1 MFELVFLTG
10 ARAGQVVPI
19 TKTLLAGRSPD
30 CSLEVPDPNASRQH
44 SRIIYDGATCSA
56 ADNGSSNGTF
66 VNDHKL
72 ATTVKLNPGDI
83 IRLGETRLRF
93 QEKKRASSDSTGSSS
108 IFGFSKDSTEDLSQ
122 SILLRVEDLAKRA
135 DPEILAARLSAIIKV
150 SKALVNIN
158 RIEQVFDGIL
168 ETLFEVFPQA
178 DRGFL
183 MIGDHAEALEPKAM
197 RSRGKGV
204 TENLHV
210 SMSICKKALETRTA
224 ILFDDQKSND
234 FNHGMSIVSL
244 KIRSAMTIP
253 LMVNE
258 DVLGLLQ
265 IDTPEKDKVFTKD
278 DLELALAV
286 SQQAAIALHNAL
298 LLSKVEHETTVRNNL
313 MRFLPGPLVDQAL
326 NGQFDLGGRTCVGTI
341 LFSDV
346 VGFTRLSETM
356 HPEQVVSMM
365 NDYFSRMLPCIES
378 HSGSIDKFL
387 GDAIIAVWGIPIDK
401 GESPFNAT
409 QAALAMQNALAGLNS
424 ISARDGKPQLGMAIG
439 VNTGQVV
446 AGNIGAET
454 RKEYTVIGDAV
465 NTAQRIESAGGRHQ
479 VYVSEATW
487 GELKGRGF
495 GLRLPPLHAKNKS
508 EPLAVYSIRGLRIL
522 SNEVMLHIP
531 CTSGGVA
538 VWLIRRLN
546 DNSFLLLHPG
556 DHDPCAAPLLTAAME
571 WKGVDLG
578 TPAVESVL
586 PGQATDGLLVRSQV
600 KLPDITLHGL
610 IGDKALKTEATWEQL
625 GRG

>member
-10 ARAGQVVPI
+10 ARAGQVVPV
-19 TKTLLAGRSPD
+19 TKTLLAGRSPE
-30 CSLEVPDPNASRQH
+30 CSLEVPDPNTSRQH
-44 SRIIYDGATCSA
+44 SRVIYDGVSCSV
-56 ADNGSSNGTF
+56 ADNGSSNGTYL
-66 VNDHKL
+66 NDVRL
-72 ATTVKLNPGDI
+72 TSTVKLTPGDI
-83 IRLGETRLRF
+83 IRLGETRIRF
-93 QEKKRASSDSTGSSS
+93 QAKKRTSGGDSTNASS
-108 IFGFSKDSTEDLSQ
+108 IFSIKEAEEDLSQ
-122 SILLRVEDLAKRA
+122 SILLRVEDLAKKA
-135 DPEILAARLSAIIKV
+135 DPAVLGQRLSAIIKV

-158 RIEQVFDGIL
+158 KIDQVFDGIL

-183 MIGDHAEALEPKAM
+183 MIGEKAERLEPKAM

-210 SMSICKKALETRTA
+210 SMSICKKAMETRTA

-265 IDTPEKDKVFTKD
+265 IDTPEKDKAFTKD

-326 NGQFDLGGRTCVGTI
+326 NGQFDLGGRTCNSTI

-346 VGFTRLSETM
+346 VGFTRLSEAL

-365 NDYFSRMLPCIES
+365 NDYFSRMLPCIEA
-378 HSGSIDKFL
+378 HSGSVDKFL

-401 GESPFNAT
+401 GDSAINAV
-409 QAALAMQNALAGLNS
+409 QAALAMQCAMSGLNS
-424 ISARDGKPQLGMAIG
+424 LNARDGKPQLGMGIG

-454 RKEYTVIGDAV
+454 RKEYTVLGDAV
-465 NTAQRIESAGGRHQ
+465 NTAQRVESAAGRHQ
-479 VYVSEATW
+479 VYVSEASW
-487 GELKGRGF
+487 RELGGRGF
-495 GLRLPPLHAKNKS
+495 GLLLPPLHAKNKS
-508 EPLAVYSIRGLRIL
+508 EPLTVFCLRGLKIM
-522 SNEVMLHIP
+522 SNEVMLHLP
-531 CTSGGVA
+531 CTSNGTPVL
-538 VWLIRRLN
+538 LIRRLN
-546 DNSFLLLHPG
+546 DNTFLMLHPSEF
-556 DHDPCAAPLLTAAME
+556 DPCAAPLTTSGLE
-571 WKGVDLG
+571 WPDVDLG
-578 TPAVESVL
+578 TPTMESVL
-586 PGQATDGLLVRSQV
+586 PGQLSDGLMIRSQV
-600 KLPDITLHGL
+600 RLADPTLKGL
-610 IGDKALKTEATWEQL
+610 LGDKPLTCDRDWAHLN
-625 GRG
+625 RS